1 MTMNWVKTIINSNL
15 SEEYRKKM
23 VKLRAWLGGNV
34 PVSGGWSTGG
44 VSSAALSP
52 VGAGQSM
59 AFQNFFKNRRS
70 GRLSAPAS
78 PEIPASPPMGED
90 RGEEGILKKSNIR
103 LGLPA
108 RERYEAIRLAGRM
121 LYEDGYVTEAY
132 IEAMVRREQDLS
144 TYIGK
149 GVAIPHG
156 VGCAKG
162 EILKSGLVVLQF
174 PDGIDFD
181 DEVAYLLIGIAA
193 VGNEHLDL
201 LTNIATT
208 LDRGGDEIPDLLR
221 TTRDVDRIYHLFT

>member
-1 MTMNWVKTIINSNL
+1 MTMNWRKMIINPKL

-34 PVSGGWSTGG
+34 PVSGGWSAGD
-44 VSSAALSP
+44 VSSAALIP
-52 VGAGQSM
+52 AGAGRIM
-59 AFQNFFKNRRS
+59 VFRNFFKDRRF
-70 GRLSAPAS
+70 GRVKGPAL
-78 PEIPASPPMGED
+78 PETPTSPPMGED
-90 RGEEGILKKSNIR
+90 HGEEGILKKSNIR

-108 RERYEAIRLAGRM
+108 RERYDAIRLAGRM
-121 LYEDGYVTEAY
+121 LYEGGYVTEAY

-174 PDGIDFD
+174 PDGINFD
-181 DEVAYLLIGIAA
+181 DEVAYLLIGIAG

-201 LTNIATT
+201 LANIATT